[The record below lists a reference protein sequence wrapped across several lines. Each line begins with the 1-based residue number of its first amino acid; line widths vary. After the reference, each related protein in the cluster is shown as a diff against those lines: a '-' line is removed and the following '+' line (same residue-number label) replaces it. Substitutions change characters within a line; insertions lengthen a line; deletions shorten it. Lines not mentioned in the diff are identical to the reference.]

1 MRIWGV
7 NRRAIYCFNM
17 KNRALLLFVL
27 ASALLAGACAA
38 PSMRYT
44 RAGGA
49 LGSAAGP
56 AEEPQKG
63 PVVRVLLAE
72 KQRKATFKNTGRVYI
87 YTQDRTQKFKLSHAG
102 SFAVQA
108 LGAGK
113 IQAGTLQSAQAV
125 ILEPAAGSPLTF
137 NGNSFTGRVRIVP
150 DGNAF
155 HIVEYA
161 PLEEYR

>member
-1 MRIWGV
+1 
-7 NRRAIYCFNM
+7 M
-17 KNRALLLFVL
+17 KNRALLFFVV
-27 ASALLAGACAA
+27 ASTLLAGACAA

-44 RAGGA
+44 HAGGA
-49 LGSAAGP
+49 LGSAA
-56 AEEPQKG
+56 EEPKKG

-125 ILEPAAGSPLTF
+125 ILEPA
-137 NGNSFTGRVRIVP
+137 
-150 DGNAF
+150 
-155 HIVEYA
+155 
-161 PLEEYR
+161 